1 MDSFLRQ
8 MVQLQLGQKSNDPN
22 IRQILKLQQ
31 IRVIDEE
38 GKLIITFPSS
48 TDIRWIKLS
57 AGYAALND

>member
-38 GKLIITFPSS
+38 GK
-48 TDIRWIKLS
+48 
-57 AGYAALND
+57 